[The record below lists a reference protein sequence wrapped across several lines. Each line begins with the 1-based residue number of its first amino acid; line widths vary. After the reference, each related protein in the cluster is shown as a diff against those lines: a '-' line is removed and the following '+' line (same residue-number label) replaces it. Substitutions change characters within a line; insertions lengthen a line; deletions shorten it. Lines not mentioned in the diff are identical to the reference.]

1 MTLQYRRKE
10 NIIGEDDP
18 NFGPLLVLLDLFIQR
33 AVRASAS
40 PWGVG
45 GCHPREFLKMC
56 MQFGGI

>member
-1 MTLQYRRKE
+1 MTLQCRRKE

-18 NFGPLLVLLDLFIQR
+18 NFGPFLVLLDLFMQR

-45 GCHPREFLKMC
+45 GVTPENF
-56 MQFGGI
+56 